1 MEAIFKITIYSGSK
15 VKQLDNLCLSVKS
28 YMFDHMEINFKSMK
42 ILLTYFV

>member
-28 YMFDHMEINFKSMK
+28 YMFDIWKSTLK
-42 ILLTYFV
+42 V